1 MLESEEEA
9 SGRPYSMSMY
19 GRPVRKHTNRKETR
33 VRDKPGGEETGC
45 GEEDSRRTWKDG
57 KWRRRRRNSRE
68 ESKASCRPV
77 SALIGS
83 S

>member
-33 VRDKPGGEETGC
+33 VRDKPGGEGKE
-45 GEEDSRRTWKDG
+45 GEQQENMEGWEV
-57 KWRRRRRNSRE
+57 E
-68 ESKASCRPV
+68 EEEEEE
-77 SALIGS
+77 
-83 S
+83 